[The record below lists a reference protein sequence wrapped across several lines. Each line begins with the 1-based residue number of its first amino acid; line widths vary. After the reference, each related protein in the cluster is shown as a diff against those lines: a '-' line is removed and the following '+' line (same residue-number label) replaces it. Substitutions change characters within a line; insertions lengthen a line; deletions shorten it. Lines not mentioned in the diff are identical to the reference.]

1 MEKNCNLK
9 QHFFAFD
16 FTPPNKILL
25 KWKRIVEKIR
35 NSFRSAYLKS
45 KKFSPKVFKT
55 LFPIFIYIVRRW
67 NTMPNNKRF
76 PADTSLDYPTFL
88 NDKKI
93 DETLYSY
100 L

>member
-1 MEKNCNLK
+1 
-9 QHFFAFD
+9 
-16 FTPPNKILL
+16 
-25 KWKRIVEKIR
+25 
-35 NSFRSAYLKS
+35 
-45 KKFSPKVFKT
+45 
-55 LFPIFIYIVRRW
+55 
-67 NTMPNNKRF
+67 MPNNKRF